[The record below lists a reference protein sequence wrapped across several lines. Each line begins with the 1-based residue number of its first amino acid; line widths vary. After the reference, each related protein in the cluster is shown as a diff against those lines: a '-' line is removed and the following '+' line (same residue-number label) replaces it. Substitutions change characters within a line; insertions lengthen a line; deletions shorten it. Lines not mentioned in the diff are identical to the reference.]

1 MSIYEQLAKTPQFQT
16 LVGLSPDDF
25 DELVKMVEKKHPKLE
40 NKRLSRDNR
49 QRAIGAGRKF
59 ALDLRDRVLLLLV
72 YYRTYVSQRLA
83 AFIFR
88 VSQPAVCR
96 TIKQIMPAV
105 KACIPLPAKI
115 HNKTKRVSDMKEL
128 ESLIPELCILVDAAE
143 QQIQRPK
150 RKDMEKSHY
159 SGKAKRHTVKVQY
172 TTNIH
177 GDIIHKT
184 RHSPGKIH
192 DSTVFNKKHPKLR
205 NTMPNGIPIQFT
217 GYADRGY
224 QGANDVLGSL
234 MMITPIKKK
243 RGKNGE
249 KSKKLT
255 PVQKEYNRIL
265 SKIRIYVEH
274 AIRRVKR
281 WRIMGNTYRNP
292 LKNYDSINNV
302 VCGLVNYQLQRL
314 AMKTT

>member
-1 MSIYEQLAKTPQFQT
+1 MSHRDWPHSSSEYHNQL
-16 LVGLSPDDF
+16 
-25 DELVKMVEKKHPKLE
+25 
-40 NKRLSRDNR
+40 
-49 QRAIGAGRKF
+49 
-59 ALDLRDRVLLLLV
+59 
-72 YYRTYVSQRLA
+72 YA
-83 AFIFR
+83 A
-88 VSQPAVCR
+88 

-115 HNKTKRVSDMKEL
+115 HNKTKRVSDMKDL

-159 SGKAKRHTVKVQY
+159 SGKTKRHTVKVQY

-224 QGANDVLGSL
+224 QGANDILGSL

-243 RGKNGE
+243 RGKKGE
-249 KSKKLT
+249 KR
-255 PVQKEYNRIL
+255 QKA
-265 SKIRIYVEH
+265 H
-274 AIRRVKR
+274 ASTEGIQQ
-281 WRIMGNTYRNP
+281 N
-292 LKNYDSINNV
+292 S
-302 VCGLVNYQLQRL
+302 LQDQNLRG
-314 AMKTT
+314 ACYP